1 VALGGSGA
9 KESGMN
15 EPMKAMTLR
24 DYFAAAAITGL
35 IQHWAPHAAVE
46 KAYEVADMM
55 LKEHHEEG
63 TI

>member
-1 VALGGSGA
+1 
-9 KESGMN
+9 MN